1 MRLINTSIIIY
12 FLVMINFSLLANENK
27 ILLKVNNELITS
39 IDILNEIN
47 YLTSVNQ
54 NIDNLEKN
62 KVFEI
67 ARNSLIKD
75 KIRKIALLSIVEK
88 IEITDDDFERVLI
101 SNYSNTG
108 LKTIK
113 EISDHI
119 NRYNI
124 SDELIREKMTINAIW
139 NQFIYDKYSK
149 NIKIN
154 IPELKEE
161 ILKNENQIEYLLSE
175 IVFNLDKGQSLNE
188 KFISIKKA
196 IDQNGFE
203 NSALEYSIS
212 ETSTSGGNIGWVSES
227 SINKNIL
234 KKISKIDIN
243 NYTEP
248 ITIPGGFLIIKLNN
262 KRITKRE
269 IEMDDELKKIV
280 KIKTNE
286 QLNQFSNIFLNKI
299 KKDVIINEF

>member
-119 NRYNI
+119 NSYNI
-124 SDELIREKMTINAIW
+124 TDELIREKMTINAIW

-280 KIKTNE
+280 KVKTNE

>member
-280 KIKTNE
+280 KVKTNE

>member
-1 MRLINTSIIIY
+1 
-12 FLVMINFSLLANENK
+12 MINFSLLANENK

-212 ETSTSGGNIGWVSES
+212 ETSTSGGNIGWVSEN

-280 KIKTNE
+280 KVKTNE

>member
-212 ETSTSGGNIGWVSES
+212 ETSTSGGNIGWVSEN

-280 KIKTNE
+280 KVKTNE

>member
-1 MRLINTSIIIY
+1 
-12 FLVMINFSLLANENK
+12 MINFSLLANDNK

-280 KIKTNE
+280 KVKTNE

>member
-1 MRLINTSIIIY
+1 
-12 FLVMINFSLLANENK
+12 MINFSLLANENK

-280 KIKTNE
+280 KVKTNE

>member
-243 NYTEP
+243 SYTEP

-280 KIKTNE
+280 KVKTNE

>member
-124 SDELIREKMTINAIW
+124 TDELIREKMTINAIW

-280 KIKTNE
+280 KVKTNE

>member
-280 KIKTNE
+280 KVKTNE

-299 KKDVIINEF
+299 KKDMIINEF

>member
-280 KIKTNE
+280 KLKTNE